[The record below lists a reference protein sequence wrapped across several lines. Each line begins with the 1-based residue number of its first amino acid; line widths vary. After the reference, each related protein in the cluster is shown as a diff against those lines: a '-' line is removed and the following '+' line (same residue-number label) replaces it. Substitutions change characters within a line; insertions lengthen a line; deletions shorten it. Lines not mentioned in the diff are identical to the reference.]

1 MKSLEEM
8 VKDPKTYEAVLQDS
22 TRVLDE
28 EVAKKS
34 GISGLAIKGA
44 YKLLKTVKQG
54 KALRKVL
61 EALLPEFI
69 KKVDPH
75 FQRYQTQGKGMRW
88 SDFIRPHEEELADAF
103 LAVTDA
109 KARESDNAQVRKTY
123 EKLRPKARKE
133 VVASMPALARMIEKY
148 LQA

>member
-8 VKDPKTYEAVLQDS
+8 VQDPQMYEAVLQDS
-22 TRVLDE
+22 ARVLDA

-44 YKLLKTVKQG
+44 YKLLKSVKQG

-61 EALLPEFI
+61 EALMPEFI

-75 FQRYQTQGKGMRW
+75 FQRYQAEGKGQSW
-88 SDFIRPHEEELADAF
+88 SEFIRPHEDSLADDF

-133 VVASMPALARMIEKY
+133 VVASMPALAKMIEKY
-148 LQA
+148 LQ

>member
-1 MKSLEEM
+1 MKNLQEM
-8 VKDPKTYEAVLQDS
+8 VNDPEMYEAVLKDS
-22 TRVLDE
+22 ARVLDE

-44 YKLLKTVKQG
+44 FKLLKSVKQG

-61 EALLPEFI
+61 EALMPEFI
-69 KKVDPH
+69 NKLDPY
-75 FQRYQTQGKGMRW
+75 FQRYQTEGKGKRW
-88 SDFIRPHEEELADAF
+88 SQFISPYYETLSDDF

-133 VVASMPALARMIEKY
+133 VVASMPSLARMMEKY
-148 LQA
+148 IQ